1 MNLFGYLAYISS
13 LEDQQITFQSN
24 TEFYLRFQESQTM
37 TNKQNISKTIN
48 FEQVTMSVVP
58 PQSSHRPLPI
68 ILDIIDLWRV
78 AYLYQPCLHH
88 LKPKCLVLLRLVLCQ
103 GVVHVEPVELDLLQ
117 QQGTIDKDPKINMM
131 TFLLVSTKGEMRVI
145 RGGK

>member
-1 MNLFGYLAYISS
+1 
-13 LEDQQITFQSN
+13 
-24 TEFYLRFQESQTM
+24 M
-37 TNKQNISKTIN
+37 TNKQNISKPIN

-58 PQSSHRPLPI
+58 PQSSHWPLAI

-78 AYLYQPCLHH
+78 AYLYQPSLHH
-88 LKPKCLVLLRLVLCQ
+88 LKPKCLVLLRLVLRQ

-131 TFLLVSTKGEMRVI
+131 TFLLVSTKGKMRVI
-145 RGGK
+145 SGEMRNDINNVVNLYSFTAAPVLSLEIR